1 MKTEILNER
10 FYSDDEDAP
19 KPSMPLCPGVS
30 AVIFDSQRRIL
41 IMKRTRS
48 EYWSLPGG
56 RIDLHESAQDCCV
69 RETFEET
76 GLKTR
81 IIRLISLNTNPSNI
95 IHYPDGNVHRSFV
108 ACFEAEVV
116 SGKLKISGE
125 SEDFRWMAKEEIES
139 IKLIPDSVANALDA
153 WQGKEAAFIR

>member
-1 MKTEILNER
+1 
-10 FYSDDEDAP
+10 
-19 KPSMPLCPGVS
+19 
-30 AVIFDSQRRIL
+30 
-41 IMKRTRS
+41 MKRTRS

-56 RIDLHESAQDCCV
+56 RIDLDESAQNCCI

-76 GLKTR
+76 GLITR
-81 IIRLISLNTNPSNI
+81 IIRLISLNTNPLNV

-116 SGKLKISGE
+116 SGELEISGE

-153 WQGKEAAFIR
+153 WQGAEAAFIR

>member
-1 MKTEILNER
+1 MKIEIPNER
-10 FYSDDEDAP
+10 FYSNDDDAP
-19 KPSMPLCPGVS
+19 TPNIPLCPGVS
-30 AVIFDSQRRIL
+30 AVIFDSQSRIL

-56 RIDLHESAQDCCV
+56 RIDLDESAQNCCI
-69 RETFEET
+69 RESFEET

-81 IIRLISLNTNPSNI
+81 IIRLISLNTNPSNV

-116 SGKLKISGE
+116 SGELKISGE

-153 WQGKEAAFIR
+153 WQGAEAAFIR